1 MVWMDG
7 QADGRTNGLQWITGW
22 MDGCMHACIIH
33 IYCSN
38 GCGKMMVRTI
48 EEDGVGRGRR
58 HHVNNI
64 DCGCIFFLL

>member
-1 MVWMDG
+1 MHGLDGRTDGRTDEWIAMDNWMDG
-7 QADGRTNGLQWITGW
+7 W
-22 MDGCMHACIIH
+22 MDACIIH

>member
-1 MVWMDG
+1 MD
-7 QADGRTNGLQWITGW
+7 
-22 MDGCMHACIIH
+22 ACIIH

-64 DCGCIFFLL
+64 DCGCIFFFFYKNKH